1 MLREK
6 PKRPKPRGKST
17 DAEHW
22 GGPTR
27 RSNEG
32 PQWGWSK
39 GVGSGVA
46 FSETTGNRM
55 NSMHATSKPFN
66 IDKRLVYEAYK
77 AVKSNGGAAGV
88 DEQTIEQFEA
98 DLAGNLYKIWNRMS
112 SGSYFPLPV
121 RAVAIPKKSG
131 GERILGVPTV
141 ADRVAQMVVKL
152 VIEPILDP
160 IFLADSYG
168 YRPNKSALDAI
179 GATRERCW
187 KYNWVLEFDIKG
199 LFDNIDHELLLRAVR
214 KHITCKW
221 ALLYIERWLKASM
234 VKEDGTTIERNRG
247 TPQGGVVSP
256 ILANLFMHYTFDLWM
271 ARTHRDLPWCR
282 YADDGLVHCRTEQE
296 AEALK
301 AELHDRLMEC
311 HLEMHPTKTK
321 IVYCKDGKRKGKHP
335 NFKFDFLGY
344 CFRPRLVRRFRDN
357 SLFGGF
363 NPAVSPSAMKAM
375 RQTIRDLN
383 IRRQTQLSLQHIAQ
397 KLNPLLRGWI
407 AYYGR
412 YAPSALHPLLR
423 YVNQTLVAWALRK
436 FKRFKDHKTRAGRFL
451 QRLAAERSD
460 LFVHWDI
467 GMTGMFT

>member
-1 MLREK
+1 MI
-6 PKRPKPRGKST
+6 
-17 DAEHW
+17 
-22 GGPTR
+22 
-27 RSNEG
+27 
-32 PQWGWSK
+32 
-39 GVGSGVA
+39 
-46 FSETTGNRM
+46 
-55 NSMHATSKPFN
+55 SMHATNKPFN

-77 AVKSNGGAAGV
+77 AVKSNRGAAGV

-112 SGSYFPLPV
+112 SGSYFPPPV

-131 GERILGVPTV
+131 GERILGMPTV
-141 ADRVAQMVVKL
+141 ADRVAQTVVKR

-160 IFLADSYG
+160 IFPADSYG
-168 YRPNKSALDAI
+168 YRPHKSALDAV
-179 GATRERCW
+179 GVTRKRCW
-187 KYNWVLEFDIKG
+187 KYDWVLEFDIKG
-199 LFDNIDHELLLRAVR
+199 LFDNIDHELLLRAVQ

-234 VKEDGTTIERNRG
+234 VKEDETTIERSRG

-271 ARTHRDLPWCR
+271 ARTHPNLPWCR

-296 AEALK
+296 AESLK
-301 AELHDRLMEC
+301 AGLQARLTEC

-321 IVYCKDGKRKGKHP
+321 IVYCNDGKRKGKYP
-335 NFKFDFLGY
+335 NVKFDFLGY

-375 RQTIRDLN
+375 RATIRDLN
-383 IRRQTQLSLQHIAQ
+383 LRRQTQLSLQDIARQ
-397 KLNPLLRGWI
+397 INPLLRGWI

-412 YAPSALHPLLR
+412 YAPSALYPVLH
-423 YVNQTLVAWALRK
+423 YVNQTLMAWALRK
-436 FKRFKDHKTRAGRFL
+436 FKRFKRHKIQASKFF
-451 QRLAAERSD
+451 QRLATECVD
-460 LFVHWDI
+460 LFVHWQI
-467 GMTGMFT
+467 GMTGVFA